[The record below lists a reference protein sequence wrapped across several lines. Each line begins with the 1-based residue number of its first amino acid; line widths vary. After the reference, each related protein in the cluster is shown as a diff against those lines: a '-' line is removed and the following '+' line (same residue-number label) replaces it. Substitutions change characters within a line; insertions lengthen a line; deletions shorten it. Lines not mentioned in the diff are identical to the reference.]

1 VLAHSEEV
9 AEQLRA
15 GARVA
20 ERARIQRGGQTMLDG
35 LQLLDVTVDL
45 DENAASE
52 RSFSALIADPDGS
65 LRPQLGTDALAPFG
79 NELVYEI
86 GVWRPSIADFE
97 WSSAGVYRLSVT
109 GGDTTRTLQLKG
121 LDRSVVI
128 ARARNEVPYVI
139 LGGTPL
145 AQAIY
150 DYAAAKFPDVE
161 FEADPDAWT
170 TKISSTPKVYE
181 EGDRTGDPWSN
192 MRDLAA
198 QYGRDLFFHAS
209 GRLVLQP
216 IIDPAEAVT
225 TWDYSAGDGN
235 MATTGSTLM
244 DSTGRAN
251 VAVVM
256 AEGSA
261 IDPPL
266 RAIAEVTDPGS
277 PLYPGTMGRV
287 PIFLSSTMFTS
298 AEQVADAAAA
308 LLQRQTGTADTVPF
322 SAAANH
328 LHEPRDVVL
337 YGSELLDVRTR
348 LVLSRWTLPG
358 NLRGEVAYETRRVA

>member
-170 TKISSTPKVYE
+170 TKISSTPAIR
-181 EGDRTGDPWSN
+181 GRTCEISPRSTAATCSFTP
-192 MRDLAA
+192 LAVSCCSRSSTRPRRSPRGTTA
-198 QYGRDLFFHAS
+198 
-209 GRLVLQP
+209 
-216 IIDPAEAVT
+216 PATA
-225 TWDYSAGDGN
+225 TWRR
-235 MATTGSTLM
+235 
-244 DSTGRAN
+244 RARRSWTRP
-251 VAVVM
+251 A
-256 AEGSA
+256 ARTS
-261 IDPPL
+261 
-266 RAIAEVTDPGS
+266 
-277 PLYPGTMGRV
+277 
-287 PIFLSSTMFTS
+287 LSSWPK
-298 AEQVADAAAA
+298 AA
-308 LLQRQTGTADTVPF
+308 P
-322 SAAANH
+322 S
-328 LHEPRDVVL
+328 
-337 YGSELLDVRTR
+337 
-348 LVLSRWTLPG
+348 
-358 NLRGEVAYETRRVA
+358 TRRCERSPK